1 MILSLLSPIFTC
13 AVLAQEPEPRFVN
26 QPGHLE
32 LSGRMIARPVQNDP
46 EAREAARAEVQDWVI
61 HEYAEVDELILE
73 VPEGLDE
80 NSFAAQLMASGEW
93 EYVHPD
99 WICYP
104 IATPNDTYFGNQWHH
119 ATMDSEEAW
128 DTITAGG
135 DYIAAWTDTG
145 VDTDHP
151 DLVGQLLPGYNAVD
165 RLTEAQGG
173 DIEDING
180 HGTLTGGCIGA
191 IGNNGQ
197 GVAGCLWDVQLL
209 PVRVSNFSSGGAYYS
224 DLEAGARWAAENGAK
239 TISAS
244 YSGVNNQSIQ
254 TTGAY
259 CRSLGAL
266 YFYAADNANQ
276 NHSSFDWPDVIVV
289 GATDQNDNKAS
300 FSSYGV
306 AVDLTGPGVDV
317 WTTANGGG
325 YGGASGTSLSTPLA
339 NGVASAMWAANPY
352 LDSYEVEARL
362 YGSCVDIGAAGEDNI
377 FGHGLINMANAVDAA
392 LQGGMDL
399 IVPALSGGSSAT
411 VDVTGATPFGTVYLG
426 YSLTGYGISDIAVL
440 GTVMGIANPQQAAA
454 GAADGAGNASM
465 LVNVPNAATGLTV
478 WIQAVEAGDTSD
490 IEVRTIL

>member
-1 MILSLLSPIFTC
+1 MFLTLLSPILSC
-13 AVLAQEPEPRFVN
+13 AFLAQEPEARFVN

-32 LSGRMIARPVQNDP
+32 LSGRMIARPVQDNP
-46 EAREAARAEVQDWVI
+46 EAREAARAEVQDWVF
-61 HEYAEVDELILE
+61 HEYPEVDELILT
-73 VPEGLDE
+73 VPAGMDE

-104 IATPNDTYFGNQWHH
+104 INTPNDTYFGNQWHH
-119 ATMDSEEAW
+119 ATMQSEAAW
-128 DTITAGG
+128 DVSTAGG
-135 DYIAAWTDTG
+135 SYIAAWTDTG

-151 DLVGQLLPGYNAVD
+151 DLMNQLLPGYNAVD

-191 IGNNGQ
+191 TGNNGQ
-197 GVAGCLWDVQLL
+197 GVAGCVWDIQLL

-224 DLEAGARWAAENGAK
+224 DLEEGARWAAENGAS

-244 YSGVNNQSIQ
+244 YSGVNNASIQ

-266 YFYAADNANQ
+266 YFYAADNSNQ

-289 GATDQNDNKAS
+289 GATDSNDNKAS

-317 WTTANGGG
+317 WTTAMGGG

-339 NGVASAMWAANPY
+339 NGVASLLWSANPY

-362 YGSCVDIGAAGEDNI
+362 YASCDDIGAAGEDNI
-377 FGHGLINMANAVDAA
+377 FGHGRLNMENAVNSA
-392 LQGGMDL
+392 LQGGMSL
-399 IVPALSGGSSAT
+399 SASTLTGGTTASFSVSGAPAST
-411 VDVTGATPFGTVYLG
+411 TVYLG
-426 YSLTGYGISDIAVL
+426 YSLSGYGVTDIGPL
-440 GTVMGIANPQQAAA
+440 QTVMGIDNPQQAAA
-454 GAADGAGNASM
+454 TSSDGAGNAGM
-465 LVNVPNAATGLTV
+465 TKFIPAGGTGITV
-478 WIQAVEAGDTSD
+478 YMQAVALGDTSN
-490 IEVRTIL
+490 IVVQTIQ

>member
-1 MILSLLSPIFTC
+1 M
-13 AVLAQEPEPRFVN
+13 
-26 QPGHLE
+26 
-32 LSGRMIARPVQNDP
+32 QNNP
-46 EAREAARAEVQDWVI
+46 EARAAARAEVQDWVV
-61 HEYAEVDELILE
+61 HEYAEVDELILD

-104 IATPNDTYFGNQWHH
+104 INTPNDTYFGSQWHH
-119 ATMDSEEAW
+119 TTMQSEAAW

-135 DYIAAWTDTG
+135 SYIAAWTDTG

-151 DLVGQLLPGYNAVD
+151 DLVGHLLPGYNAVD

-191 IGNNGQ
+191 SGNNGQ
-197 GVAGCLWDVQLL
+197 GVAGCVWDVQLL
-209 PVRVSNFSSGGAYYS
+209 PVRVSNFSNGGAYYS
-224 DLEAGARWAAENGAK
+224 DLEAGARWAAENGAR

-244 YSGVNNQSIQ
+244 YSGVNNTSIQ

-266 YFYAADNANQ
+266 YFYAADNSNN
-276 NHSSFDWPDVIVV
+276 NHSTFDWADVIVV

-300 FSSYGV
+300 FSSYGL

-317 WTTANGGG
+317 WTTKMGGG

-339 NGVASAMWAANPY
+339 NGVASLMWAANPY
-352 LDSYEVEARL
+352 LDSYQVEARL
-362 YGSCVDIGAAGEDNI
+362 YGSCDDIGAAGEDNV
-377 FGHGLINMANAVDAA
+377 FGHGRLNIANAVEAA
-392 LQGGMDL
+392 LQGDMDL
-399 IVPALSGGSSAT
+399 TAPTLSGGSSAT
-411 VDVTGATPFGTVYLG
+411 FTVSGAPASSMVYLG
-426 YSLTGYGISDIAVL
+426 YSLSGYGMTDIGPL
-440 GTVMGIANPQQAAA
+440 GTVMGIDNPQQAAA
-454 GAADGAGNASM
+454 SASDGAGNASM
-465 LVNVPNAATGLTV
+465 SASVPNAASGLTV
-478 WIQAVEAGDTSD
+478 WIQAVAAGDTSD
-490 IEVRTIL
+490 VEVRTIL